1 MTDIEIKR
9 DGKKGRDVL
18 GKGFLIQ
25 AFEDK
30 TKQVEIDNFSVAM
43 GFEILED
50 SLVETGQFVKDY
62 VDCEGKEYLKGV
74 WVSYIVIS

>member
-1 MTDIEIKR
+1 M
-9 DGKKGRDVL
+9 
-18 GKGFLIQ
+18 IQ

-74 WVSYIVIS
+74 